1 MAMIVTAARI
11 TGCRA
16 VPYDL
21 PFARPWRTAHGT
33 MERRRGWTILLETD
47 ADVTGLGECAPMPE
61 AGTERPGEA
70 EAALS
75 TWLDRAVGLDLD
87 ALWEAVDREPPPA
100 SVRCAL
106 EGAIAD
112 ACASIA
118 GVPLARLIDPDAPLV
133 IGVNASVGAAD
144 DDLGRRARAALEAGF
159 RVLKVKVGAGPAQDE
174 MALLRALASGL
185 PTDASLRIDAN
196 GAWDQKAAFECLRA
210 LSGLPVESVEEPLA
224 GADPELLGRMQDAVP
239 FPLALDESLPRYLA
253 EGRLAGLPVR
263 RVVIKPTVLG
273 GIRPCR
279 RLVAGTRAEA
289 VFTTTLEAAPGRWL
303 VAHLAAA
310 MGSDC
315 PHGLDTG
322 RWFADDVGEG
332 PPVAAG
338 RCRLTGME
346 PGRAD

>member
-1 MAMIVTAARI
+1 VIVPAARI

-21 PFARPWRTAHGT
+21 PFVRPWRTAHGT
-33 MERRRGWTILLETD
+33 MQRRRGWTIQIETD
-47 ADVTGLGECAPMPE
+47 AGVTGVGECAPMPE
-61 AGTERPGEA
+61 AGTERPEEA
-70 EAALS
+70 GATLS
-75 TWLDRAVGLDLD
+75 AWLDRAVGMGLD
-87 ALWEAVDREPPPA
+87 ALWEAVDREPPPV

-118 GVPLARLIDPDAPLV
+118 GVPLARLIDPDAPLE
-133 IGVNASVGAAD
+133 IPVNASVGAAD
-144 DDLGRRARAALEAGF
+144 DGLARRARAALDAGF
-159 RVLKVKVGAGPAQDE
+159 RVLKVKIGAGPAQEE
-174 MALLRALASGL
+174 MARLRALASGL
-185 PTDASLRIDAN
+185 QKHASLRLDAN
-196 GAWDQKAAFECLRA
+196 GAWDEKTALRWLRA
-210 LSGLPVESVEEPLA
+210 LSDLPVESVEEPLA
-224 GADPELLGRMQDAVP
+224 GADPELLGRLQGAAP

-253 EGRLAGLPVR
+253 EGRLAELPVR
-263 RVVIKPTVLG
+263 RVVIKPAVLG

-279 RLVAGTRAEA
+279 RLVARTPAEA
-289 VFTTTLEAAPGRWL
+289 VFTTALEAAPGRWL
-303 VAHLAAA
+303 VANLAAA

-322 RWFADDVGEG
+322 RWLAEDVGEG

-346 PGRAD
+346 PGRAG